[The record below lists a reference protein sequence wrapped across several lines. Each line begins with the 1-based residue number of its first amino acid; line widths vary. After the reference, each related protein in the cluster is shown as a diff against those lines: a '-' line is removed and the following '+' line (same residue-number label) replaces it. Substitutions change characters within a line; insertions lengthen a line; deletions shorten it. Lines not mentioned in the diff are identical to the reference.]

1 MRDGTVLPNGEE
13 IKRLRTERGWT
24 QDDLA
29 HESHLSKGTIE
40 NAEAGRPVVIR
51 TLSILATT
59 FGSEVSVPDLL
70 DSRAIDAFAI
80 GDDAATET
88 SDLAIQAKRIGNAPA
103 LPSLLIGR
111 ERDLAKLTAR
121 LARGVS
127 AKQQPATQVL
137 TAVRGWPG
145 VGKTTVARA
154 MAHWPEVAAAFP
166 DGVLWAALGPS
177 PQILSELL
185 AWGRS
190 LGEESILLSKDIAE
204 ASQRITGLLRD
215 RRMLLIVDDA
225 WDASHVVPF
234 AVGGRQCAMLV
245 TTRLTSVADALAPTP
260 GDIYHLNVLSEND
273 SLKLLSTLAPQVV
286 KSHQQEC
293 RELVAELEG
302 LPLAL
307 QVAGRLLRAEHAK
320 GWSVPELLR
329 ELRDD
334 KAKLLNAQAPADMAA
349 SPGEVSPTVAAL
361 LRKSTDSL
369 DPTVRKRFASLA
381 PFAPRPATF
390 ELEDIMAVWKSDEA
404 STRQTIDVLVDRGL
418 LEPVGD
424 GDFQIHQVLVHHA
437 DMLLKL
443 LKKR

>member
-1 MRDGTVLPNGEE
+1 MRERTVRPNGMA
-13 IKRLRTERGWT
+13 IKRLRLERGWT
-24 QDDLA
+24 QADLA
-29 HESHLSKGTIE
+29 DESQIAKRTIE
-40 NAEAGRPVVIR
+40 NAEAGRPVEIR
-51 TLSILATT
+51 TLSILAAT
-59 FGSEVSVPDLL
+59 FGNEVSLTDLFDSQAADASSSADVPAT
-70 DSRAIDAFAI
+70 RA
-80 GDDAATET
+80 
-88 SDLAIQAKRIGNAPA
+88 SDVSIPALHIGNAPS

-111 ERDLAKLTAR
+111 ERDLANLTDR
-121 LARGVS
+121 LAAGVS
-127 AKQQPATQVL
+127 AAERPMTQVL

-154 MAHWPEVAAAFP
+154 MAHWPQVATAFP

-204 ASQRITGLLRD
+204 ASQRITALLRD

-225 WDASHVVPF
+225 WDASHVLPF
-234 AVGGRQCAMLV
+234 AVGGRHCAMLV

-260 GDIYHLNVLSEND
+260 GDIYHLDVLSEHD
-273 SLKLLSTLAPQVV
+273 LLELLGKLAPQVV
-286 KSHQQEC
+286 ERHQKEC

-307 QVAGRLLRAEHAK
+307 QVAGRLLRAEYAK

-349 SPGEVSPTVAAL
+349 SPGEVSPTVTAL
-361 LRKSTDSL
+361 LRMSTDSL
-369 DPTVRKRFASLA
+369 DPTVRKRFAYLA

-390 ELEDIMAVWKSDEA
+390 ELEDIMAVWKSDDA

-418 LEPVGD
+418 LEPLGD
-424 GDFQIHQVLVHHA
+424 GDYQIHQVLVHHA
-437 DMLLKL
+437 KTL

>member
-1 MRDGTVLPNGEE
+1 MRDGTGLPNGAE
-13 IKRLRTERGWT
+13 IKRLRAERGWS
-24 QDDLA
+24 QADLA
-29 HESHLSKGTIE
+29 DKADVVKKTIE
-40 NAEAGRPVVIR
+40 NAEAGKP
-51 TLSILATT
+51 TYNNTMAKLAAA
-59 FGSEVSVPDLL
+59 FGKDVRAADLL
-70 DSRAIDAFAI
+70 YGHAASSGDEAPAETKSTPRI
-80 GDDAATET
+80 G
-88 SDLAIQAKRIGNAPA
+88 LIGNAPA

-111 ERDLAKLTAR
+111 ERDLANLTAR
-121 LARGVS
+121 LADGVS
-127 AKQQPATQVL
+127 AAERPATQVL

-154 MAHWPEVAAAFP
+154 MAHWPQVAMAFP

-204 ASQRITGLLRD
+204 ASQRITALLRD

-225 WDASHVVPF
+225 WDTSHVLPF

-260 GDIYHLNVLSEND
+260 GDIYHLDVLSEHD
-273 SLKLLSTLAPQVV
+273 SLELLGKLAPQVV
-286 KSHQQEC
+286 ERHQKEC

-307 QVAGRLLRAEHAK
+307 QVAGRLLRAEYAK

-349 SPGEVSPTVAAL
+349 SPGEVSPTVTAL

-369 DPTVRKRFASLA
+369 DPTVRKRFAYLA

-404 STRQTIDVLVDRGL
+404 NTRQTIDVLVDRGL
-418 LEPVGD
+418 LEPLGD
-424 GDFQIHQVLVHHA
+424 GDYQIHQVLVHHA
-437 DMLLKL
+437 KTL